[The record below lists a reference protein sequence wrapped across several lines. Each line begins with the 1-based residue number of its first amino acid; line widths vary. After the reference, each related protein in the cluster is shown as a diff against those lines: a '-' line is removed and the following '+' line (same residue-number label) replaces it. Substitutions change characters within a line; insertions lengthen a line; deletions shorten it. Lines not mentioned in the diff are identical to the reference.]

1 MRFGETAYARDDAL
15 SDAARLAEL
24 IRAARRIVIFT
35 GAGMSTESG
44 IPDFRSPGGIW
55 TRMQPIAFRD
65 YLSDAQARR
74 TSWQRRLEMEETW
87 KQVKPNEGH
96 HAVAELVAMGKA
108 SHVITQNIDALH
120 QASGVPAEQVIE
132 LHGNTRH
139 AKCLD
144 CGAPAAIADILAH
157 FQAHGDAPG
166 CAHCGGLVKTAT
178 ISFGQPMPEI
188 EMARA
193 EAAAKACDLMLV
205 LGSSLQV
212 YPAAGFPLLAK
223 RQGAGLV
230 ILNREETP
238 LDDFADLVI
247 NAEIGPTLSQVM
259 GLIDAL

>member
-1 MRFGETAYARDDAL
+1 M
-15 SDAARLAEL
+15 
-24 IRAARRIVIFT
+24 VIFT

-55 TRMQPIAFRD
+55 TRMQPIAFQD
-65 YLSDAQARR
+65 YVSNPQARR

-87 KQVKPNEGH
+87 RTVQPNEGH
-96 HAVAELVAMGKA
+96 RAVASLIARGKA

-120 QASGVPAEQVIE
+120 QISGVPAEQVIE
-132 LHGNTRH
+132 LHGNTRQ
-139 AKCLD
+139 ATCLD
-144 CGAPAAIADILAH
+144 CGAQAKIADILAH
-157 FQAHGDAPG
+157 FKSHGDAPD
-166 CAHCGGLVKTAT
+166 CAQCGGIVKTAT
-178 ISFGQPMPEI
+178 ISFGQPMPEA

-193 EAAAKACDLMLV
+193 ETATKACDMMLV

-223 RQGAGLV
+223 RLGARLV

-238 LDDFADLVI
+238 LDGFADLAFH
-247 NAEIGPTLSQVM
+247 AEIGPTLQSVI